1 MPKNNKEIKA
11 SSEEQK
17 TDNGKIFAIFQLL
30 NKIEIS
36 KVNIST
42 AYWVTR
48 NIRLALP
55 TVKEFEKLRSDV
67 TSDPLF
73 KKYKEECDEATTD
86 ESKLLIKEK
95 YKEMTDEA
103 NKELQEFMFKEV
115 PLIKWYKI
123 TIDKIDGFDS
133 KLIPELFD
141 LIEE

>member
-55 TVKEFEKLRSDV
+55 IVKEFEKLRSDV

-141 LIEE
+141 LIEG

>member
-55 TVKEFEKLRSDV
+55 TVKEFEKLRSEV
-67 TSDPLF
+67 TADPIF
-73 KKYKEECDEATTD
+73 KKYKEELDEAAT
-86 ESKLLIKEK
+86 EENKLIIKEK
-95 YKEMTDEA
+95 YKEVTDEA
-103 NKELQEFMFKEV
+103 NKELQDYMMREV
-115 PLIKWYKI
+115 PIIKWYKI

-141 LIEE
+141 LIEG